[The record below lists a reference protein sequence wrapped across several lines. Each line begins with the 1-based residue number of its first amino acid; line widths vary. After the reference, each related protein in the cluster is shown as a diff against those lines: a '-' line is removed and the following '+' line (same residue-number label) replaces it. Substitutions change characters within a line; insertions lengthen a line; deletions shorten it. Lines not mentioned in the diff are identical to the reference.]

1 MKKLLL
7 LTIALLSLNTQA
19 NDISERELST
29 VITIAP
35 FYITT
40 EATVDALT
48 QNEYE
53 EAGQIA
59 ADGVVTDQERDEM
72 SVELLVR
79 LDECLETFGNDF
91 GYDEL
96 DCLKEIARYDD

>member
-7 LTIALLSLNTQA
+7 LTFALLSFNSQA
-19 NDISERELST
+19 EGMSDSEALT
-29 VITIAP
+29 VLTIAP